1 MANIKAR
8 VTVGKSGQNDLLLVR
23 RSYYRRLLRRIE
35 DLEDA
40 LTLDR
45 AENNSKNLLDYAEV
59 RKRLKRVRN
68 GNLAR

>member
-1 MANIKAR
+1 MGNTKPR
-8 VTVGKSGQNDLLLVR
+8 LTVGKSGQNDLLLVR
-23 RSYYRRLLRRIE
+23 RSHYRRLLRRIE

-59 RKRLKRVRN
+59 RNRLKRV
-68 GNLAR
+68 GSG